1 MATRNAHLSP
11 TTYRDTVK
19 RIPTRNGYGE
29 GVVEAGRTDK
39 NVVVLCCD
47 LTESTR
53 SEAFKKAFPDR
64 FVQMGIA
71 EQSLAAIAGGMAL
84 EGKIP
89 FISSYAAFSPGRNFE
104 QIRLCIALQN
114 QSVKIM
120 GAHAGVS
127 VGPDGATHQM
137 LEDIALMR
145 SLPNMTVVAP
155 CDYLETKRA
164 TVAMAKMKGPGYLRF
179 ARHASPSFTT
189 DKTPFQIGRAEIF
202 KDGDD
207 VALVAC
213 GPLLHEALLAAR
225 LLKKDGVSAMVINSH
240 TIKPLDE
247 KTIAA
252 AAKKCGAVV
261 TVEEAQT
268 VGGLGGAVAEALAR
282 LQPTRMRMIGMN
294 GFGTSGEPEELI
306 AHFGLDRVAIAK
318 SVKNMI
324 QNRSINLYV

>member
-1 MATRNAHLSP
+1 MSRKPHLSP
-11 TTYRDTVK
+11 ATFRENIK
-19 RIPTRNGYGE
+19 RIPTRNGYGD
-29 GVVEAGRTDK
+29 GVVEAGRADER
-39 NVVVLCCD
+39 VVVLCCD

-53 SEAFKKAFPDR
+53 SEAFKKTFPER
-64 FVQMGIA
+64 FIQMGIA

-104 QIRLCIALQN
+104 QIRLCVAMQN

-145 SLPNMTVVAP
+145 ALPNMTVVAP

-164 TVAMAKMKGPGYLRF
+164 TIALAKMKGPGYLRF
-179 ARHASPSFTT
+179 ARHASPTFTT
-189 DKTPFQIGRAEIF
+189 EKTPFQIGRAEIF
-202 KDGDD
+202 RDGDD

-213 GPLLHEALLAAR
+213 GPLVHEALLASK
-225 LLKKDGVSAMVINSH
+225 LLEKDGIRAMVVNAH

-252 AAKKCGAVV
+252 AAKKCGAVI
-261 TVEEAQT
+261 TIEEAQA
-268 VGGLGGAVAEALAR
+268 VGGLGGAVAETLSR
-282 LQPTRMRMIGMN
+282 VQPTRMRMMGMN
-294 GFGTSGEPEELI
+294 GFGTSGEPEELL
-306 AHFGLDRVAIAK
+306 AHFGLDRVAI
-318 SVKNMI
+318 VKAV
-324 QNRSINLYV
+324 REVVSKVSSE

>member
-1 MATRNAHLSP
+1 MTPQNAHLSP
-11 TTYRDTVK
+11 ATFRENVK

-29 GVVEAGRTDK
+29 GVVEAGRADERI
-39 NVVVLCCD
+39 VVLCCD

-53 SEAFKKAFPDR
+53 SEAFKKAFPER
-64 FVQMGIA
+64 FIQMGIA

-104 QIRLCIALQN
+104 QIRLCIAMQN

-164 TVAMAKMKGPGYLRF
+164 TIALAKMKGPGYLRF
-179 ARHASPSFTT
+179 ARHASPAFTT
-189 DKTPFQIGRAEIF
+189 EKTPFQIGRAEIF
-202 KDGDD
+202 RDGDD

-213 GPLLHEALLAAR
+213 GPLVHEALLASK
-225 LLKKDGVSAMVINSH
+225 LLEKDGIRAMVVNAH

-247 KTIAA
+247 KTIAS
-252 AAKKCGAVV
+252 AAKKCGAVI
-261 TVEEAQT
+261 TIEEAQI

-282 LQPTRMRMIGMN
+282 VQPTRMRMMGMN
-294 GFGTSGEPEELI
+294 GFGTSGEPEELL
-306 AHFGLDRVAIAK
+306 AHFGLDRVAIVRAVRELV
-318 SVKNMI
+318 S
-324 QNRSINLYV
+324 S